1 MEQETLA
8 PGMLPAVPS
17 IHVSHDAI
25 AGIVAQTAM
34 DVEGVAE
41 LGGNLVSGLH
51 DILGRHAT
59 TRGVHV
65 DVVDGRVDL
74 SVHLVVRYGVRIPD
88 VAQHVQQQ
96 VKAEV
101 EHATGL
107 LVRTVDIHI
116 QGVLFSDREGE
127 E

>member
-1 MEQETLA
+1 MEQGALA

-25 AGIVAQTAM
+25 AAIVATTAM
-34 DVEGVAE
+34 NVEGVAE

-51 DILGRHAT
+51 DVLGRHRT

-74 SVHLVVRYGVRIPD
+74 SVHLVVQYGVRIPE
-88 VAQHVQQQ
+88 VAQHVQEQ
-96 VKAEV
+96 VKAQV

-107 LVRTVDIHI
+107 SVRTIDIHI
-116 QGVLFSDREGE
+116 QGVLFEGRESE
-127 E
+127 V